1 MNLTTY
7 NLAKPDHFIHMK
19 KLTLATIMIFYLMS
33 CNNNNPP
40 QRVYEDV
47 VDGNCRGC
55 GGNGYII
62 KECRCVRDPEG
73 VGKQNSHYDMR
84 DGEISDCIMCVSFG
98 RALFA
103 DQGCNIGEIAEDCPH
118 CDVKY
123 R

>member
-1 MNLTTY
+1 
-7 NLAKPDHFIHMK
+7 MK
-19 KLTLATIMIFYLMS
+19 KLTLAVIMIFSLIS

-40 QRVYEDV
+40 QRVY

-55 GGNGYII
+55 GGIGYTI

-84 DGEISDCIMCVSFG
+84 DGEIKDCIMCVSFG